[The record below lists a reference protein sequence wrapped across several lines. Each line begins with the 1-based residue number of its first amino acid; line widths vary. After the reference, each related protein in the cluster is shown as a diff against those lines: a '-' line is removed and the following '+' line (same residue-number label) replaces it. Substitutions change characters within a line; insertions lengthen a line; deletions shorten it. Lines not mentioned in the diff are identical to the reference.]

1 VNHFTIK
8 PAIISALILVY
19 LFAPNHYVWAEGT
32 SSNSY
37 YLRGNKYLLKK
48 KVDKAID
55 NYNKAIR
62 LRPKE
67 PKYYYKRAQAYRSKG
82 LRDEA
87 ITNYKKVIEIDP
99 TYYWAYSKLAD
110 IFVETGNNKKAI
122 SYYEICVFKCPRE
135 SEKHYYRGRICD
147 ISGEID
153 EAISEYKQALKQRP
167 DYFDALS
174 CIAENYEKK
183 QDLKM
188 AASYYL
194 RAKRLRCYDE
204 ATLIKL
210 GIVYTKL
217 KEFQK
222 ALKIL
227 NVALLINPFN
237 RDTRFYLG
245 KAFYGKGNL
254 NHAIKQTKKA
264 LEVEPNDPEIHFTLG
279 LYYDKKGWHDMAVAE
294 YQEAL
299 YLKPDYLFNKLEK
312 LNRKKNLTTEGKEK
326 KEEREKSEN
335 GRQSSER

>member
-1 VNHFTIK
+1 MNHFTIK
-8 PAIISALILVY
+8 PAVISLLILVY
-19 LFAPNHYVWAEGT
+19 LFVPHDLVRAEGT

-37 YLRGNKYLLKK
+37 YLRGNKFLIKK

-55 NYNKAIR
+55 NYRKAIT
-62 LRPKE
+62 LKPSE
-67 PKYYYKRAQAYRSKG
+67 PKYYYKLAQAYQSKG

-87 ITNYKKVIEIDP
+87 IANYKKVIEIDP

-110 IFVETGNNKKAI
+110 IYVEMGNKDRAI

-135 SEKHYYRGRICD
+135 SDKHYYRGRICD
-147 ISGEID
+147 ISGQID

-174 CIAENYEKK
+174 CIANNYERKR
-183 QDLKM
+183 DHKM

-204 ATLIKL
+204 EILIKL

-217 KEFQK
+217 KEFQN
-222 ALKIL
+222 ALKVL

-254 NHAIKQTKKA
+254 DHAIKQTKKA
-264 LEVEPNDPEIHFTLG
+264 LEIEPNDPEIHFTLG
-279 LYYDKKGWHDMAVAE
+279 LYYDKKGWHDLAVAE

-299 YLKPDYLFNKLEK
+299 YLKPDYLFNRLEK
-312 LNRKKNLTTEGKEK
+312 LNQNKNLTTEGTNKQ
-326 KEEREKSEN
+326 EEREKSEN
-335 GRQSSER
+335 RRQ